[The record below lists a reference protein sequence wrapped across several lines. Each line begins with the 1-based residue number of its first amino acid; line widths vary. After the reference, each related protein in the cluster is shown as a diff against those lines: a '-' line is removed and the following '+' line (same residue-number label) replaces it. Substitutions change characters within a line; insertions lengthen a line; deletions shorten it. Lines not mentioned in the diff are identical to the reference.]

1 VYYCTVLAESYLHQL
16 SPFAIQLTDSVG
28 LRWYGLA
35 YIAGFVAGWW
45 FICWMARTDRSP
57 MKPRQAGDLLFAG
70 VLGVLFGG
78 RIGYALFYDPQLLT
92 GFSQEF
98 PWWDLLAINR
108 GGMSSHGGILGV
120 LIAFVIWGRKH
131 KINVMH
137 LADLA
142 SVGCTAGLFFG
153 RIANFIN
160 GELWGK
166 QLLSQTN
173 TPWWSVKYPREITE
187 SWLYS
192 TDQYKPQLAALEPL
206 RTKVVG
212 GSESFYSQVVS
223 EAYAGN
229 TVVIETITPQLTA
242 WYPSQLFQAIS
253 DGPLLLGSL
262 VLVWFVP
269 RKPGVVS
276 GWFLIIYGS
285 LRILTEVFRQP
296 DEGVLII
303 LGLSRGQLLSTGM
316 VLAGILMAIVCAKT
330 GTKKFGGIF
339 TTTEASTQR
348 RHHKGEPT

>member
-1 VYYCTVLAESYLHQL
+1 MICKSYAGAGTIAPLLADAYIHQL
-16 SPFAIQLTDSVG
+16 SPFAIQLTETIG

-35 YIAGFVAGWW
+35 YIAGFIVGWW
-45 FICWMARTDRSP
+45 FIRWMAKTDRSP
-57 MKPRQAGDLLFAG
+57 LTQDQAGDLLFAG

-78 RIGYALFYDPQLLT
+78 RIGYALFYDPDLFID
-92 GFSQEF
+92 FSSGF
-98 PWWDLLAINR
+98 PWWKLLAINQ
-108 GGMSSHGGILGV
+108 GGMASHGGIIGV
-120 LIAFVIWGRKH
+120 LIAFVVWGRRH
-131 KINVMH
+131 KVPVMH

-166 QLLSQTN
+166 QLLNQTN
-173 TPWWSVKYPREITE
+173 TPWWSVKYPGEITGY
-187 SWLYS
+187 WLHN
-192 TDQYKPQLAALEPL
+192 TDQYKSQLAALEPL
-206 RTKVVG
+206 RTTVVG
-212 GSESFYSQVVS
+212 GSESFYSRVIS

-269 RKPGVVS
+269 RKPGIVS

-296 DEGVLII
+296 DEGVSII
-303 LGLSRGQLLSTGM
+303 FGLSRGQLLSVCM
-316 VLAGILMAIVCAKT
+316 VLAGIIMAIICAKV
-330 GTKKFGGIF
+330 GTKKHGGIIL
-339 TTTEASTQR
+339 TKQAST
-348 RHHKGEPT
+348 